1 MEITEKERQL
11 IAYYMQQ
18 PNKEATATEAMNA
31 LGYSSVI
38 VVNSQVAKLAQK
50 IAATFSYTPTL
61 RKNGQKRWWPCL
73 FEGRAEK
80 HGFVWKLREEI
91 EVWYTSIISD
101 EKFQLKITAS
111 LQGCVAER
119 AKRLAVAPRKPTAII
134 TPVRRFE
141 RNPDIIAQTLVN
153 AAGKCQRCGHPAPF
167 VRKSDGTPYLEV
179 HHKHPLAEGG
189 EDSLENTIALC
200 PNCHREMHYGAN
212 IQDH

>member
-38 VVNSQVAKLAQK
+38 EVSSQVAKLAQK
-50 IAATFSYTPTL
+50 IAAIFSYTPPI
-61 RKNGQKRWWPCL
+61 RKNGQRRWWPCL

-91 EVWYTSIISD
+91 EAWYKSVVLT
-101 EKFQLKITAS
+101 EKITAP
-111 LQGCVAER
+111 LQESADER
-119 AKRLAVAPRKPTAII
+119 AKRLAAAPVISV
-134 TPVRRFE
+134 PVRRFE
-141 RNPDIIAQTLVN
+141 RNPDVIAQTLAN

-167 VRKSDGTPYLEV
+167 MRKSDGSPYLEV
-179 HHKHPLAEGG
+179 HHKHSLSEGG

-200 PNCHREMHYGAN
+200 PNCHRELHYGVDSR
-212 IQDH
+212 IVK